1 MAFLWCSAWCPCE
14 KRELLP
20 TGKDSSLTCNSD
32 GEASF
37 WGCIKAVKDGFIQLR
52 RFTQDDI
59 SQEQAENFN
68 EVVARVAV
76 LSDAWKAL
84 QVWAYLDRVIS
95 SPGQEGETFPESRD
109 AVALTVEAANVQGG
123 WRLFISR
130 DDAEFMIMDGA
141 AVALPNHFTTIND
154 KK

>member
-1 MAFLWCSAWCPCE
+1 M
-14 KRELLP
+14 LP

-59 SQEQAENFN
+59 SQENFN

-123 WRLFISR
+123 WRLFISQ